1 MTLVKGFENMTSL
14 KVEDD
19 LMLTVL
25 KGDTDNVTVRELLD
39 IANPDLHTIQSN
51 NKIFLLPIRWVIL
64 KGSGSHYFALDD
76 AVTKTDLEELEE
88 LNKDDT
94 LKNSSN
100 YVATTLDD
108 AIANKKYGFTYTY
121 DCPFT
126 TLTPIQIKYQL
137 IHEATVTALQD
148 DTRYLCT
155 ITNNTNY
162 SASLLDI
169 PTGQTSTLEKQ
180 GIIDYVVFSGACEVN
195 GVAIAENTFKRLKS
209 NSINIKNTDSRDIRI
224 VLISK

>member
-76 AVTKTDLEELEE
+76 AVTKTDLEELE
-88 LNKDDT
+88 
-94 LKNSSN
+94 
-100 YVATTLDD
+100 
-108 AIANKKYGFTYTY
+108 
-121 DCPFT
+121 
-126 TLTPIQIKYQL
+126 
-137 IHEATVTALQD
+137 
-148 DTRYLCT
+148 
-155 ITNNTNY
+155 
-162 SASLLDI
+162 
-169 PTGQTSTLEKQ
+169 
-180 GIIDYVVFSGACEVN
+180 
-195 GVAIAENTFKRLKS
+195 
-209 NSINIKNTDSRDIRI
+209 
-224 VLISK
+224 